1 MLLKRSGEERPQDE
15 LLDACN
21 AASSGSSIGV
31 GSPDPSASPAS
42 LKKVLFLR
50 FYGQD
55 FDTATRERILRAL
68 KKRDLGRRE
77 FTMKA
82 FLSHSSKDKQFVAAV
97 AKELGRQFC
106 VFDEQVFETGSA
118 TVSGV
123 RHDFFDNLSPRSLS
137 SITFRKQPPRHSLTR
152 EPVTALVASRGQ
164 TQGSAPTSI
173 GR

>member
-1 MLLKRSGEERPQDE
+1 MHTTAQALARASALK
-15 LLDACN
+15 A
-21 AASSGSSIGV
+21 
-31 GSPDPSASPAS
+31 DPSASPSA
-42 LKKVLFLR
+42 LKILFLR

-55 FDTATRERILRAL
+55 FDIATRERILRAL

-137 SITFRKQPPRHSLTR
+137 SL
-152 EPVTALVASRGQ
+152 
-164 TQGSAPTSI
+164 
-173 GR
+173 